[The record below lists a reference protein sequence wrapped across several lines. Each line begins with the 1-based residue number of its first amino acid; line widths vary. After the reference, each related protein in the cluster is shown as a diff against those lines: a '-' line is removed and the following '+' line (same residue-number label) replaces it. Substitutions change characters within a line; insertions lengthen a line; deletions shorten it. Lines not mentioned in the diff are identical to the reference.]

1 MSKSVL
7 GVVLFGLAGLASV
20 GDAQDAD
27 QAKQQFAQAQKEN
40 AAALRHYTW
49 KSRTE
54 LRMKGESKSV
64 KVDQVRYDLDGKT
77 QKTAISTSPAPEEP
91 QSSGRRG
98 RRGGGRAK
106 AKIIENKKEEFAELM
121 KNLGQ
126 LVASYLHLPPDKAQ
140 AFAHNATT
148 GVTEDG
154 AILIQSV
161 NVLHEG
167 DTMAVQIDPASYM
180 MRRIEIHTSLEN
192 KAVHFTGEFRPVTEG
207 PTYPARLTLQ
217 YPDKEVELTIENY
230 DYQKLGM

>member
-7 GVVLFGLAGLASV
+7 GVVLLGLAGLASV

-140 AFAHNATT
+140 AFAQTATT

-167 DTMAVQIDPASYM
+167 DTMAVQIDPVSYM